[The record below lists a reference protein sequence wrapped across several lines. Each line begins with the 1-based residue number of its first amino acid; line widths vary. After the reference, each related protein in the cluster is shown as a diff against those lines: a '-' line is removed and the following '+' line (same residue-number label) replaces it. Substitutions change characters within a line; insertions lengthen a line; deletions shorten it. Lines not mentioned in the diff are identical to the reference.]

1 MNKPSSPI
9 PTPAAGASPLS
20 RRNLVA
26 GAGAA
31 GAAAAAVALLPLQPQ
46 AVATGAAGEAVADK
60 AAEGYRLSEHVQRY
74 YQTARV

>member
-1 MNKPSSPI
+1 MSKQSPTELSS
-9 PTPAAGASPLS
+9 AAASPLT

-31 GAAAAAVALLPLQPQ
+31 GAAAAAVALLPVAPTAAPVAAAQ
-46 AVATGAAGEAVADK
+46 AVADT

-74 YQTARV
+74 YETARV

>member
-1 MNKPSSPI
+1 MNKPSTL
-9 PTPAAGASPLS
+9 TPNLVAAASPLT

-31 GAAAAAVALLPLQPQ
+31 GAAAAAVALLPLQQAAAPV
-46 AVATGAAGEAVADK
+46 AVAEAAADK

>member
-1 MNKPSSPI
+1 MNKPPK
-9 PTPAAGASPLS
+9 TPFTAAAASPLT

-31 GAAAAAVALLPLQPQ
+31 GAAAAAVALLPVQP
-46 AVATGAAGEAVADK
+46 AAAPLAAAEAVADK
-60 AAEGYRLSEHVQRY
+60 AAEGYRLTEHVQRY

>member
-1 MNKPSSPI
+1 MSKQSP
-9 PTPAAGASPLS
+9 TELSTAAASPLT

-31 GAAAAAVALLPLQPQ
+31 GAAVAAVALLP
-46 AVATGAAGEAVADK
+46 VAPTAAPVAAAEAAADK
-60 AAEGYRLSEHVQRY
+60 ADEGYRLSEHVQRY